1 MYLYADES
9 GDPGYRQ
16 DDPEFKKE
24 GAEPFLV
31 FCIFLIEDK
40 RAKYKIQRIIKQTVT
55 DLRNHYEKQHGG
67 HIPKKLR
74 RGRLWPGVLKEHPE
88 IRLRLFERIMKPE
101 IKCHIYTALFDKRK
115 LKQMLPKA
123 EGRRY
128 ALLFRNVFL
137 ESYSLSKNQRFVPL
151 IVDKRYEN
159 KEERKRFDSMV
170 LRVFIRER
178 KAARKAT
185 IDGKIKQKKTIL
197 WVFHAESLTNELPL
211 QIADIIANFGHKK
224 LELDEPLPLNHLL
237 PNERERKK
245 QEREKERTEWEKA
258 FKVLEPKMTW
268 RTPKRF
274 KAGV

>member
-16 DDPEFKKE
+16 DDPQFKKE
-24 GAEPFLV
+24 GAEPFFV

-40 RAKYKIQRIIKQTVT
+40 RSKYKIERIIKQTVT
-55 DLRNHYEKQHGG
+55 GLRKHYRREHGG

-74 RGRLWPGVLKEHPE
+74 RGRLSPGVLKEHPE
-88 IRLRLFERIMKPE
+88 TRLRFFQRIMKPG

-115 LKQMLPKA
+115 LKGMLPKD

-137 ESYSLSKNQRFVPL
+137 KTYSLSKNQKFVPL
-151 IVDKRYEN
+151 IVEKRYES

-170 LRVFIRER
+170 LRAFIKKRR
-178 KAARKAT
+178 GARRAT
-185 IDGKIKQKKTIL
+185 IDGKIKRKKTML

-211 QIADIIANFGHKK
+211 QIADIIANFAHKK

-245 QEREKERTEWEKA
+245 REREKERTEWEKA
-258 FKVLEPKMTW
+258 FKVLEPKITW